1 MKLEQLLAPL
11 SPAAF
16 FAEHWE
22 RKPLHLQGRPERF
35 LGLGFDE
42 ATFWSTVAELPEDA
56 RCLRAIYYDQK
67 GKHRE
72 LLAIRPSIAR
82 ALWESGMTL
91 AFAYLEDHSAPVRA
105 LLAELRGQLELPGQI
120 SVVGFFSPRDH
131 GAGLHYDNHPAIV
144 LQLEGK
150 KRWQISREPA
160 LEFPPRNYGYESDDA
175 LEERSPHLATK
186 PPRMEEFLEVELVP
200 GDVLYMPPGT
210 WHRPRSFGGGGSLAL
225 TLGPFITTPLQLAVA
240 ELERG
245 LAERLEWRRPVP
257 IGLAK
262 EAPRTGLPQEVE
274 RVLEQRLADLRA
286 YVNGIT
292 VQDLARSWHAQVAV
306 PRPVSLE
313 ALTAAEAPLAP
324 DQRIHRDLSRRVSC
338 LEHPREEK
346 VFLYVDGEEIDL
358 PLAAR
363 PFMDALLARESF
375 VAGEACAWV
384 AEGEEPFDWE
394 DVKGILEILLTRGF
408 LRRS

>member
-11 SPAAF
+11 SPATF

-22 RKPLHLQGRPERF
+22 RKPLHLEGRPDRF
-35 LGLGFDE
+35 RDFAFDE
-42 ATFWSTVAELPEDA
+42 ATFWETVAALPEGA
-56 RCLRAIYYDQK
+56 GCLRAIYHDQQ
-67 GKHRE
+67 GKHKE
-72 LLAIRPSIAR
+72 LLAIRPSMAR

-91 AFAYLEDHSAPVRA
+91 AFAYLEDHSAPVSA
-105 LLAELRGQLELPGQI
+105 LLAELRAQLELPGQI

-160 LEFPPRNYGYESDDA
+160 LEFPPRNYGYESDAA
-175 LEERSPHLATK
+175 LEERSEHLRTK
-186 PPRMEEFLEVELVP
+186 PPVMEEFLEVELVP

-225 TLGPFITTPLQLAVA
+225 TLGPFIATPLQLAVA

-245 LAERLEWRRPVP
+245 LSERLEWRRPVP
-257 IGLAK
+257 IGV
-262 EAPRTGLPQEVE
+262 APAGIRAGLPPEVE
-274 RVLEQRLADLRA
+274 KVLEQRLAELRA
-286 YVNGIT
+286 CVNGIT
-292 VQDLARSWHAQVAV
+292 VQDLARSWHARLAMA
-306 PRPVSLE
+306 RPVSLE
-313 ALTAAEAPLAP
+313 AVAAGEAPLAP
-324 DQRIHRDLSRRVSC
+324 DERIHRDLSRRVSM

-346 VFLYVDGEEIDL
+346 VFIYVDGEEIDL
-358 PLAAR
+358 PLAAG
-363 PFMDALLARESF
+363 PFVEILLARESF
-375 VAGEACAWV
+375 LAGEARAWV
-384 AEGEEPFDWE
+384 AKGEEPFEWE
-394 DVKGILEILLTRGF
+394 DVKGILEVLLTRGF